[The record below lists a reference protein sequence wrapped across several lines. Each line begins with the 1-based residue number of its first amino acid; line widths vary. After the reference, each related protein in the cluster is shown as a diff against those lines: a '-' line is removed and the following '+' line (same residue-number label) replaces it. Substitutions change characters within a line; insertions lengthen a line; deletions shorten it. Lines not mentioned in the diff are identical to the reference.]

1 MQPLKNAF
9 RNQRLNARDTER
21 RNNPTNA
28 KLRVP
33 QNTSWQTDQGHLKHG
48 TKYRT

>member
-9 RNQRLNARDTER
+9 RNQHLNARHTER

-28 KLRVP
+28 KLSVP
-33 QNTSWQTDQGHLKHG
+33 RNTSWQTDQGHLKHG
-48 TKYRT
+48 TKKV